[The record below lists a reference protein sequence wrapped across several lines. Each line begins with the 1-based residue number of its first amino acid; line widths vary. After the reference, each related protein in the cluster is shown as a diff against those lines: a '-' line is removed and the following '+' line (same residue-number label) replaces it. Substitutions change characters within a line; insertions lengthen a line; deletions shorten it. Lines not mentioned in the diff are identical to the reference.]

1 MKNKKCHIYCL
12 QDTHFTAKDEIN
24 IRDQWGSNC
33 LFSNNRSNARGVA
46 ILFGKELDYKIQRS
60 IIDTDGN
67 FIILDLNVYNQKITL
82 VNLYGPNN
90 NKPDFFQHISN
101 YIDEI
106 GNSENFICGD
116 FNCVLNPELDYYNY
130 KTINNPKARDKIVE
144 LVSTKYLLDPFREN
158 YPTQKKFTWKRRNP
172 CKQARLDFFFD
183 IRKLDAIC

>member
-1 MKNKKCHIYCL
+1 M
-12 QDTHFTAKDEIN
+12 
-24 IRDQWGSNC
+24 
-33 LFSNNRSNARGVA
+33 
-46 ILFGKELDYKIQRS
+46 
-60 IIDTDGN
+60 
-67 FIILDLNVYNQKITL
+67 NVYNQKITS

-90 NKPDFFQHISN
+90 DKPDFFQHISN

-106 GNSENFICGD
+106 GNGGNIICGD

-144 LVSTKYLLDPFREN
+144 LISTKYLLDPFREN